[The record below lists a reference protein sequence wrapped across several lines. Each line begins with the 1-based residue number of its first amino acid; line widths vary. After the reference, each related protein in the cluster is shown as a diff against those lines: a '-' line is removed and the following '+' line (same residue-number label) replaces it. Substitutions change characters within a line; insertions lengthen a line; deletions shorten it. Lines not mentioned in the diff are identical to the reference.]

1 MAKTSIKDETTTGN
15 GNGTVTLSQLDSY
28 KWWLSTTLLFT
39 VSFIA
44 YTLLAFFFNGSPDIE
59 IILILVT
66 AYAMGSGYR
75 KISQTNGSSGTVNL
89 NNK

>member
-1 MAKTSIKDETTTGN
+1 MYNVYIEYRGLFMANTTKTATD
-15 GNGTVTLSQLDSY
+15 TVTNGVISDAN

-44 YTLLAFFFNGSPDIE
+44 YLVYSIAVNLVPEVD

-75 KISQTNGSSGTVNL
+75 KLSTVAANG
-89 NNK
+89 KK